1 MSKKYS
7 RREMLSRT
15 GGALLIG
22 GLGLPGCFTAT
33 KKSGQRWVHGAVVA
47 ENEGAKVGQK
57 ILAEDGNAV
66 DAAVAAALV
75 GCIAAPARS
84 GIGGYGGDIIIA
96 LARGQKNNALYFKRT
111 PPAPAH
117 PDKFSLHV
125 KAAVQ

>member
-47 ENEGAKVGQK
+47 ENEGAKV
-57 ILAEDGNAV
+57 
-66 DAAVAAALV
+66 
-75 GCIAAPARS
+75 
-84 GIGGYGGDIIIA
+84 
-96 LARGQKNNALYFKRT
+96 
-111 PPAPAH
+111 
-117 PDKFSLHV
+117 
-125 KAAVQ
+125 